1 MFKHEKML
9 FHPVEVER
17 PNPQY
22 AVLLQEQLGGGNGE
36 LKAAMQY
43 MSQSFRI
50 KDPEIKDL
58 FLDIAAEE
66 LGHMEMVAQT
76 INLLNGHD
84 VDATKVQAGEIQSHV
99 LLGLN
104 PGLINSSGYSWT
116 GDYVTVTGDLCA
128 DLLSNIASEQRAKVV
143 YEYLY
148 RQIDD
153 KKVRDIFNEKSKD
166 NDQRDFLDIFRLV
179 LGIGIYLI
187 GLKLKLQGTMQII
200 STVICI
206 LILLSKTMRK
216 AVSEVKRKVL
226 DENILITISVIG
238 ACLVGKTFEGIM
250 VITLYEIGKI
260 LESKAINKTRN
271 SISNLMDIKPEYA
284 NLKIKRRNKTSK
296 SRRSK
301 YR

>member
-1 MFKHEKML
+1 MKSCRYILKDLDCAACGKKIEDRISIEEGYEDVNVNFSTLNLSFKTNKDNPKQEIIKIIK
-9 FHPVEVER
+9 EVE
-17 PNPQY
+17 
-22 AVLLQEQLGGGNGE
+22 
-36 LKAAMQY
+36 
-43 MSQSFRI
+43 
-50 KDPEIKDL
+50 PEVKV
-58 FLDIAAEE
+58 LDI
-66 LGHMEMVAQT
+66 
-76 INLLNGHD
+76 
-84 VDATKVQAGEIQSHV
+84 
-99 LLGLN
+99 
-104 PGLINSSGYSWT
+104 
-116 GDYVTVTGDLCA
+116 
-128 DLLSNIASEQRAKVV
+128 
-143 YEYLY
+143 
-148 RQIDD
+148 
-153 KKVRDIFNEKSKD
+153 NEKSKD

-200 STVICI
+200 SISICI
-206 LILLSKTMRK
+206 IILLSKTMRK

>member
-1 MFKHEKML
+1 MKSCRFILKDLDCAACGKKIEDRIAKEEGYEDVNVNFSTLNISFKTNKDNPKQEIIKIIK
-9 FHPVEVER
+9 EVE
-17 PNPQY
+17 
-22 AVLLQEQLGGGNGE
+22 
-36 LKAAMQY
+36 
-43 MSQSFRI
+43 
-50 KDPEIKDL
+50 PEVKV
-58 FLDIAAEE
+58 LDI
-66 LGHMEMVAQT
+66 
-76 INLLNGHD
+76 
-84 VDATKVQAGEIQSHV
+84 
-99 LLGLN
+99 
-104 PGLINSSGYSWT
+104 
-116 GDYVTVTGDLCA
+116 
-128 DLLSNIASEQRAKVV
+128 
-143 YEYLY
+143 
-148 RQIDD
+148 
-153 KKVRDIFNEKSKD
+153 NEKSKD
-166 NDQRDFLDIFRLV
+166 NDQRGFLDIFRLV

>member
-1 MFKHEKML
+1 MKSCRFILKDLDCAACGKKIEDRIAKEEGYEDVNVNFSTLNISFKTNKDNPKQEIIKIIK
-9 FHPVEVER
+9 EVE
-17 PNPQY
+17 
-22 AVLLQEQLGGGNGE
+22 
-36 LKAAMQY
+36 
-43 MSQSFRI
+43 
-50 KDPEIKDL
+50 PEVKV
-58 FLDIAAEE
+58 LDI
-66 LGHMEMVAQT
+66 
-76 INLLNGHD
+76 
-84 VDATKVQAGEIQSHV
+84 
-99 LLGLN
+99 
-104 PGLINSSGYSWT
+104 
-116 GDYVTVTGDLCA
+116 
-128 DLLSNIASEQRAKVV
+128 
-143 YEYLY
+143 
-148 RQIDD
+148 
-153 KKVRDIFNEKSKD
+153 NEKSKD

-260 LESKAINKTRN
+260 LESKAINKTRK

-284 NLKIKRRNKTSK
+284 NLKVNRRNKSSK
-296 SRRSK
+296 SR
-301 YR
+301 

>member
-1 MFKHEKML
+1 MKSCRFILKDLDCAACGKKIEDRIAREEGYEDVNVNFSTLNLSFKTNKDNPKQEIIKIIK
-9 FHPVEVER
+9 EVE
-17 PNPQY
+17 
-22 AVLLQEQLGGGNGE
+22 
-36 LKAAMQY
+36 
-43 MSQSFRI
+43 
-50 KDPEIKDL
+50 PEVKV
-58 FLDIAAEE
+58 LDI
-66 LGHMEMVAQT
+66 
-76 INLLNGHD
+76 
-84 VDATKVQAGEIQSHV
+84 
-99 LLGLN
+99 
-104 PGLINSSGYSWT
+104 
-116 GDYVTVTGDLCA
+116 
-128 DLLSNIASEQRAKVV
+128 
-143 YEYLY
+143 
-148 RQIDD
+148 
-153 KKVRDIFNEKSKD
+153 NEKSKD
-166 NDQRDFLDIFRLV
+166 NDQRDFLDIFRLI

-260 LESKAINKTRN
+260 LESKAINKTRK

-296 SRRSK
+296 SR
-301 YR
+301 

>member
-1 MFKHEKML
+1 MKSCRFILKDLDCAACGKKIEDRISREEGYEDVNVNFSTLNISFKTNKDNPKQEIIKIIK
-9 FHPVEVER
+9 EVE
-17 PNPQY
+17 
-22 AVLLQEQLGGGNGE
+22 
-36 LKAAMQY
+36 
-43 MSQSFRI
+43 
-50 KDPEIKDL
+50 PEVKV
-58 FLDIAAEE
+58 LDI
-66 LGHMEMVAQT
+66 
-76 INLLNGHD
+76 
-84 VDATKVQAGEIQSHV
+84 
-99 LLGLN
+99 
-104 PGLINSSGYSWT
+104 
-116 GDYVTVTGDLCA
+116 
-128 DLLSNIASEQRAKVV
+128 
-143 YEYLY
+143 
-148 RQIDD
+148 
-153 KKVRDIFNEKSKD
+153 NEKSKD

>member
-1 MFKHEKML
+1 MKSCRFILKDLDCAACGKKIEDRIAREEGYEDVNVNFSTLNLSFKTNKDNPKQEIIKIIK
-9 FHPVEVER
+9 EVE
-17 PNPQY
+17 
-22 AVLLQEQLGGGNGE
+22 
-36 LKAAMQY
+36 
-43 MSQSFRI
+43 
-50 KDPEIKDL
+50 PEVKV
-58 FLDIAAEE
+58 LDI
-66 LGHMEMVAQT
+66 
-76 INLLNGHD
+76 
-84 VDATKVQAGEIQSHV
+84 
-99 LLGLN
+99 
-104 PGLINSSGYSWT
+104 
-116 GDYVTVTGDLCA
+116 
-128 DLLSNIASEQRAKVV
+128 
-143 YEYLY
+143 
-148 RQIDD
+148 
-153 KKVRDIFNEKSKD
+153 NEKSKD

-216 AVSEVKRKVL
+216 AVSEIRRKVL

-284 NLKIKRRNKTSK
+284 NLKIKRRNRTSK

>member
-1 MFKHEKML
+1 MKSCRFILKDLDCAACGKKIEDRIAREEGYEDVNVNFSTLNLSFKTNKDNPKQEIIKIIK
-9 FHPVEVER
+9 EVE
-17 PNPQY
+17 
-22 AVLLQEQLGGGNGE
+22 
-36 LKAAMQY
+36 
-43 MSQSFRI
+43 
-50 KDPEIKDL
+50 PEVKV
-58 FLDIAAEE
+58 LDI
-66 LGHMEMVAQT
+66 
-76 INLLNGHD
+76 
-84 VDATKVQAGEIQSHV
+84 
-99 LLGLN
+99 
-104 PGLINSSGYSWT
+104 
-116 GDYVTVTGDLCA
+116 
-128 DLLSNIASEQRAKVV
+128 
-143 YEYLY
+143 
-148 RQIDD
+148 
-153 KKVRDIFNEKSKD
+153 NEKSKD

-260 LESKAINKTRN
+260 LESKAINKTRK

-284 NLKIKRRNKTSK
+284 NLKIKRRNKSSK
-296 SRRSK
+296 SR
-301 YR
+301 